1 MTAPAPLNFRPIY
14 DRHQGPYV
22 LLLLREDAKG
32 KQFTD
37 RITGSLRAQ
46 AAHEKAV
53 DLVYGRDPKYTDV
66 DSVFVF
72 SDTEGQFTGALYKC
86 GEDYAAW
93 EHLPIDDSSPAS
105 SAKPKRTGLTVKEGA
120 ARSVVNAIVQAETAE
135 AAGFVGHHE
144 VDGDKVAS
152 VPKPKKERPAK
163 LPGDR
168 FPVMRGRPLVH
179 NPEGEWPKSA
189 PAQFVKSF
197 FGQQPPDYS
206 ATSAELVAAIGQ
218 SLTDLGVQFPASLI
232 SRLKQA
238 GLLKEKT
245 YDSEPQ

>member
-1 MTAPAPLNFRPIY
+1 MDSLVTTPRNFRPIY

-22 LLLLREDAKG
+22 LLLMRQDAKG
-32 KQFTD
+32 KEFTD
-37 RITGSLRAQ
+37 RITGLSLRAQ
-46 AAHEKAV
+46 AAHEKAI
-53 DLVYGRDPKYTDV
+53 DLINDRDPAKTDV
-66 DSVFVF
+66 HAVFVF
-72 SDTEGQFTGALYKC
+72 SDTEGQFTGALYRR
-86 GEDYAAW
+86 GEEYLPW
-93 EHLPIDDSSPAS
+93 QHLPIDDAVPVPSTRF
-105 SAKPKRTGLTVKEGA
+105 KRPTVKEGA
-120 ARSVVNAIVQAETAE
+120 AKSVVNAIVQTDASPERV
-135 AAGFVGHHE
+135 AAPA
-144 VDGDKVAS
+144 KTRA
-152 VPKPKKERPAK
+152 AK

-179 NPEGEWPKSA
+179 DPEGSWPKSA

-245 YDSEPQ
+245 YEESKEQEAAAGKEAGS